1 MLQSN
6 TKYFVDTE
14 NPKNR
19 FKTNKQKLFT
29 NTRLLFILFLCGII
43 FTFKRVYTSQ

>member
-6 TKYFVDTE
+6 TKYFVSSG

-29 NTRLLFILFLCGII
+29 NTHLFFII
-43 FTFKRVYTSQ
+43 FFMQNYIFI